1 MKKTALLT
9 MGAIALEIMS
19 ASSAA
24 AQSSQCNWTGD
35 WNTSRG
41 ELNLSQNGK
50 TITGISTEFGA
61 VTAMTYRGQKW
72 CELYGVYRDGVTQK
86 QGEFKLLQNG
96 DSFTG
101 QWQSHRGR
109 SWAHSWTGT
118 KLSIV
123 NKQGSIDSDLIAS
136 QNVTSQN
143 ITQLGTLEMGTSQAV
158 RQSIQPN
165 RDEQLREM
173 RKKAAER
180 TTAKREAYLKEKEAK
195 EKSNY
200 KHRERRAYSQ
210 TDYCGPSFLTKH
222 IGSSISGPFL
232 HVCKQHDACYRLGEK
247 SQRFCD
253 NQMKVGMEKVC
264 QRKPWYEQPRCQTH
278 ASIFGRLIETTIGGQ
293 AFEGAPQGKIIN
305 VKRNVIKDYLSDDE
319 VDYCVTIHN
328 DSKITQEYEVR
339 LVTAHERI
347 VDREPDS
354 YEANVLSNARKT
366 ICVGTD
372 SLPQWSQ
379 SDLSSQV
386 YIQLLADTPE
396 GWSVSNDLVHVDTRT
411 VQGR

>member
-1 MKKTALLT
+1 MKKFSFLT
-9 MGAIALEIMS
+9 MSILVLEALTV
-19 ASSAA
+19 SSAT
-24 AQSSQCNWTGD
+24 AQSNQCNWAGN
-35 WNTSRG
+35 WETSRG
-41 ELNLSQNGK
+41 TVNFSQSGK
-50 TITGISTEFGA
+50 TIAGKSVELGD
-61 VTAMTYRGQKW
+61 VTAITYRGKKW
-72 CELYGVYRDGVTQK
+72 CELYGVFRDSKTQK

-101 QWQSHRGR
+101 QWQTHRGR
-109 SWAHSWTGT
+109 AWAHSWTGT
-118 KLSIV
+118 KLSTV
-123 NKQGSIDSDLIAS
+123 DKQGLIKSDLI
-136 QNVTSQN
+136 TSQN
-143 ITQLGTLEMGTSQAV
+143 SMQFGTLEMGTSLAV
-158 RQSIQPN
+158 KQSVKPS
-165 RDEQLREM
+165 RDEQLREI

-180 TTAKREAYLKEKEAK
+180 TAAKREAYLREKEAK

-200 KHRERRAYSQ
+200 KQRERSAYSK

-222 IGSSISGPFL
+222 IGSSISGPFI

-253 NQMKVGMEKVC
+253 NQMKVGMDKVC
-264 QRKPWYEQPRCQTH
+264 QRRPWYEQPRCQTH

-293 AFEGAPQGKIIN
+293 AFEGAPQGEIID
-305 VKRNVIKDYLSDDE
+305 VQRNVIEDYLSDDE

-328 DSKITQEYEVR
+328 NSKITQEYEVR
-339 LVTAHERI
+339 LVTAGKRI

-372 SLPQWSQ
+372 NLPQWSQ
-379 SDLSSQV
+379 SDLSSLV